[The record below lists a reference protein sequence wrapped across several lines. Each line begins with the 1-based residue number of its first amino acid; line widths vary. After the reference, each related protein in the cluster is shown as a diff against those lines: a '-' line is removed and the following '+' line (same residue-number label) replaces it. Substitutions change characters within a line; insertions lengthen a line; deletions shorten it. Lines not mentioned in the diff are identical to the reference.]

1 MAGTSTDAYDGQ
13 LFRSDNIQGSAM
25 VLRFPQI
32 LLLTRLVAIPVGA
45 VGGVLLLFGFLSVFE
60 FHDHLELSFLEPGL
74 AFSLL
79 AMILSVPLLR
89 YRSALKQRMA
99 PLFALLAWVMVGLC
113 AAIPITL
120 VTGVSFSQAVFESF
134 SALTTTG
141 ATVLSGLDD
150 MSPTFLMYRQFLQ
163 WLGGLGVVV
172 FVVAILP
179 HLDAGGMKLLK
190 AEVPGPSKDEKLISR
205 TRKTAHALWG
215 IYLLITIFCAI
226 AYHLVGLS
234 WFDAIAHSFSTVS
247 TGGFSTHDASLGF
260 YRSEWVYLVSDLF
273 MLLGAINF
281 ALHFA
286 FYRERRLRLFWE
298 NEETRTFLIIVLV
311 LSLLVF
317 LVLPHAQSFTV
328 ELKALNHAF
337 FILISFI
344 TSTGFG
350 AENFTQ
356 WPNAALFLLLIGSY
370 LGGCAGST
378 AGGSKILRIVIL
390 FKLVRRE
397 IRRLVHPRG
406 VFAVRYQG
414 RPVQDSIVRNT
425 LAFFFFM
432 LLMNVILVGLMMI
445 DGLDLWTAITAVTA
459 CINVLG
465 PAFGTLAN
473 NFQPLDAFGLDVLTF
488 AMVLGRLEYLTLLVL
503 FIPQYWRR

>member
-1 MAGTSTDAYDGQ
+1 M
-13 LFRSDNIQGSAM
+13 LLRS
-25 VLRFPQI
+25 PQV
-32 LLLTRLVAIPVGA
+32 LLLARLIAIPVGI
-45 VGGVLLLFGFLSVFE
+45 VGSILLLFGLLSVFE

-74 AFSLL
+74 LFCLCALLL
-79 AMILSVPLLR
+79 AVPLVR
-89 YRSALKQRMA
+89 YRTAIKQRMA
-99 PLFALLAWVMVGLC
+99 PLFALLAWLMAGLC

-120 VTGVSFSQAVFESF
+120 ITGVSFTQAVFESF

-150 MSPTFLMYRQFLQ
+150 MPPTFLMYRQFLQ

-179 HLDAGGMKLLK
+179 HLDTGGMKLLK
-190 AEVPGPSKDEKLISR
+190 AEVPGPSKDDKLISR

-215 IYLLITIFCAI
+215 IYLMITLACAI
-226 AYHLVGLS
+226 VYHLVGLS

-260 YRSEWVYLVSDLF
+260 YQSERVYLVSDLF

-281 ALHFA
+281 ALHYA
-286 FYRERRLRLFWE
+286 FYREKRVSVFWN
-298 NEETRTFLIIVLV
+298 NEETRTFLIIVAAM
-311 LSLLVF
+311 SLLIF
-317 LVLPHAQSFTV
+317 MVLPHSASMSDDLASV
-328 ELKALNHAF
+328 NHAF
-337 FILISFI
+337 FILISFM

-356 WPNAALFLLLIGSY
+356 WPNAALFLLLVASY

-378 AGGSKILRIVIL
+378 AGGSKILRVVIL

-414 RPVQDSIVRNT
+414 RPVPDTIVRNT

-432 LLMNVILVGLMMI
+432 FLMNAVLVALMI
-445 DGLDLWTAITAVTA
+445 ADGLDLWTSITAVTA

-465 PAFGTLAN
+465 PAFGSLAS
-473 NFQPLDAFGLDVLTF
+473 NFEPLDAFGLNVLTF
-488 AMVLGRLEYLTLLVL
+488 AMILGRLEYLTLLVL
-503 FIPQYWRR
+503 FVPQYWRR